1 MISVLNSPLIVSAR
15 ALSQLEPTD
24 PTEAAM
30 PSSESRSDKEI
41 KVYWAGSTGRCSTL
55 VWEVSVVA
63 ARYWSVEASEVPG
76 GCGGSGGLA
85 GCCGQRCSHRDVLSG
100 LEMVQVFFR
109 SSGWE
114 NLEYAKEI

>member
-1 MISVLNSPLIVSAR
+1 MRRWLNQSTHSVVANSTSSTPFHGAWGLMISVLNSPLIVSAR

-76 GCGGSGGLA
+76 GV
-85 GCCGQRCSHRDVLSG
+85 RR
-100 LEMVQVFFR
+100 
-109 SSGWE
+109 
-114 NLEYAKEI
+114 